1 MEVYVNAIS
10 FWLPNTKLTNK
21 DINDQHP
28 EWSIEKISLK
38 TGIEVRGV
46 STVDET
52 VSEMSTK
59 VGEKLFSEY
68 VIDRNLIDFL
78 IVCTQSP
85 DYFLPTTACI
95 VQSNLKLRTSVGAF
109 DFNLG
114 CSGFV
119 YGLGIAKGLIAS
131 GSARNVLLI
140 TAETYSKFIHPDDK
154 SNKTIFG
161 DAAAAAWVSA
171 DKIDTSFRIGN
182 FVYGTDGT
190 GAENLIVVNG
200 AAKNPH
206 RKGED
211 ILNAVEQTFI
221 RNDNNLFMNGG
232 EIFKFTAE
240 KVPLLIAETLLRNQL
255 ESNNIDLYIF
265 HQANQYMLE
274 FLRKKAN
281 IPADKFYI
289 FIKNCGNTV
298 SSTIPIALKDAIDT
312 NRIAAGNR
320 IMLAGFGVG
329 YSWAGCV
336 IEKV

>member
-1 MEVYVNAIS
+1 MEAYVNAIS
-10 FWLPNTKLTNK
+10 FWLPDAKLTNK

-46 STVDET
+46 STVHET

-59 VGEKLFSEY
+59 VGEKLFSEHF
-68 VIDRNLIDFL
+68 IDRNLIDFL

-95 VQSNLKLRTSVGAF
+95 VQSKLKLRTSVGAF

-119 YGLGIAKGLIAS
+119 YGLGIAKGMIAS

-161 DAAAAAWVSA
+161 DASAATWVSA
-171 DKIDTSFRIGN
+171 DKTDKSFRIGN

-211 ILNAVEQTFI
+211 ILNSEDQTFA
-221 RNDNNLFMNGG
+221 RNDNNLYMNGA

-240 KVPLLIAETLLRNQL
+240 KVPLLIAETLLQNQL
-255 ESNNIDLYIF
+255 ESKNIDLYIF

-281 IPADKFYI
+281 IPVDKFYI

-312 NRIAAGNR
+312 GRIAAGNR
-320 IMLAGFGVG
+320 LMLAGFGVG
-329 YSWAGCV
+329 YSWAACV
-336 IEKV
+336 IEKD